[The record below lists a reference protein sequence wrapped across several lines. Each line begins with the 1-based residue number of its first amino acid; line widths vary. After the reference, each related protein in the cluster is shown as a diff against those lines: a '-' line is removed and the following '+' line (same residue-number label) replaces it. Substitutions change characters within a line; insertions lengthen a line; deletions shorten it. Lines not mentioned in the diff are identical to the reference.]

1 MSDTA
6 NITLPSSTYRTP
18 SGLAYIKL
26 PQGIIEILEVL
37 TCLGALLG
45 IAIQPDKAEDESSY
59 WHLQAAC
66 GGFLGVTAILILL
79 YVLDVP
85 QKTTRFPWSMV
96 QVFYC
101 AGAAVALM
109 SLAGHVAANTFGQ
122 AGIIVAVILSFI
134 AMILYFIEIFFAI
147 RAWKRSI
154 IAETLRLVEEG
165 KLGVSAPPSAMKE
178 NNAI

>member
-6 NITLPSSTYRTP
+6 NITLPSSSYRTP
-18 SGLAYIKL
+18 SGLAYLKL
-26 PQGIIEILEVL
+26 PVGIIQILEVVA
-37 TCLGALLG
+37 CLGALLG
-45 IAIQPDKAEDESSY
+45 IAIQPDKADNESSY
-59 WHLQAAC
+59 WHLEAAC
-66 GGFLGVTAILILL
+66 GGFLAVTAILILL

-85 QKTTRFPWSMV
+85 QKATRFPWSML

-101 AGAAVALM
+101 AGAAIALM

-122 AGIIVAVILSFI
+122 VGLIIGVIFSFVAMV
-134 AMILYFIEIFFAI
+134 LYFIEIFFAI

-165 KLGVSAPPSAMKE
+165 KLGVSAPPSVMKE
-178 NNAI
+178 NNTV